1 MQITPRHWVLAL
13 ALALVLHLAFLL
25 LSGLQKDKQTSLA
38 GGGTRISLDLAGDGQ
53 TAAESAQEAAVQSTN
68 SAVTPENTV
77 AASEA
82 VPEETQVEEQTAD
95 VLAEATP
102 VTASQSQTQ
111 PPPDFQP
118 SSPPENTMQQ
128 VQPPEEA
135 KALTSTELMAAVQ
148 AEVRETSD
156 VAEAVDASETADA
169 VKQEIR
175 QAQEPE
181 TQTAQAVPSEQET
194 EAQPEKPTA
203 RHYPD
208 KAPPRK
214 PQNRQVARKS
224 PQNEPQETRRQEPEP
239 APQTRRDSE
248 GTEEKEQAAM
258 GNSGAGASATN
269 SAGQTDNPGTGDA
282 ETADALQRYLGEL
295 GLWLERHKDY
305 PRAARQRR
313 QEGTAVL
320 RFVIDRTGQVLEY
333 SIEKSAGHSLLD
345 REVEAMI
352 ERAQPLPEPP
362 DEISQARLEFRVP
375 LTFKLLR

>member
-77 AASEA
+77 EASEA
-82 VPEETQVEEQTAD
+82 VPAETQVEEKAAD
-95 VLAEATP
+95 I
-102 VTASQSQTQ
+102 
-111 PPPDFQP
+111 QP
-118 SSPPENTMQQ
+118 SALPEKALQQ
-128 VQPPEEA
+128 VQPQEEA
-135 KALTSTELMAAVQ
+135 KELTSTEPMAAVQ
-148 AEVRETSD
+148 AEVRETRD

-169 VKQEIR
+169 VKQETR

-181 TQTAQAVPSEQET
+181 PQTAQAVPSEQET
-194 EAQPEKPTA
+194 EAQPEKLTA
-203 RHYPD
+203 RHHPD

-214 PQNRQVARKS
+214 PQNRQVARKP
-224 PQNEPQETRRQEPEP
+224 PQNEPQETSRQESEP
-239 APQTRRDSE
+239 TPQTRRDSE
-248 GTEEKEQAAM
+248 GSEEKEQAAM

-269 SAGQTDNPGTGDA
+269 AAGQTETPGTGDA

-320 RFVIDRTGQVLEY
+320 RFVIDRAGQVLEY

-352 ERAQPLPEPP
+352 ERAQPLPPPP
-362 DEISQARLEFRVP
+362 DELSQARLEFRVP
-375 LTFKLLR
+375 LSFKLR